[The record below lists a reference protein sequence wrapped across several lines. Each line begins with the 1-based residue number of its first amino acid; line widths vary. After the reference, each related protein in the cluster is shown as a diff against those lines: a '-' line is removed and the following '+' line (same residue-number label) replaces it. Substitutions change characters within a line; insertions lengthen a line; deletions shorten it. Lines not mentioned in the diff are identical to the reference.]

1 MRAALLT
8 EANQPLELV
17 DDVELESPRA
27 GEVRVEL
34 HNCGLCHSDVHFMDG
49 SLPGVMPMLLG
60 HEAGGI
66 VTDVGEG
73 VLDLAEGDKVILTLR
88 PPCGRCF
95 HCVRGEMT
103 LCERS
108 AGGLFPDGG
117 TRLSRGGDAVQ
128 RMGVNLAAFAEAT
141 VVPATAAVK
150 VDDDTPLDVASVIG
164 CAVQTGVG
172 AAINT
177 AKVAPGDT
185 VMVIGLGGIGISIV
199 QGARIAGAARII
211 GVDMNEGRR
220 EQSRH
225 FGVTDTVDPTAGEV
239 PAQVL
244 ELLGGRGVDHAFEA
258 VGSSALAEVCLN
270 STRNGGMTT
279 LVGVPKITDMI
290 NVHAIGF
297 AMGEKKLQGCFLGS
311 SNPHHEFP
319 RLLDLWR
326 NGKLDLDA
334 MVTATRPLDEIN
346 DAVADMQQGLGL
358 RTVLSI

>member
-1 MRAALLT
+1 MA
-8 EANQPLELV
+8 
-17 DDVELESPRA
+17 
-27 GEVRVEL
+27 
-34 HNCGLCHSDVHFMDG
+34 
-49 SLPGVMPMLLG
+49 
-60 HEAGGI
+60 I
-66 VTDVGEG
+66 VVG
-73 VLDLAEGDKVILTLR
+73 
-88 PPCGRCF
+88 
-95 HCVRGEMT
+95 
-103 LCERS
+103 
-108 AGGLFPDGG
+108 
-117 TRLSRGGDAVQ
+117 
-128 RMGVNLAAFAEAT
+128 
-141 VVPATAAVK
+141 
-150 VDDDTPLDVASVIG
+150 
-164 CAVQTGVG
+164 
-172 AAINT
+172 
-177 AKVAPGDT
+177 
-185 VMVIGLGGIGISIV
+185 GLGGIGISIV